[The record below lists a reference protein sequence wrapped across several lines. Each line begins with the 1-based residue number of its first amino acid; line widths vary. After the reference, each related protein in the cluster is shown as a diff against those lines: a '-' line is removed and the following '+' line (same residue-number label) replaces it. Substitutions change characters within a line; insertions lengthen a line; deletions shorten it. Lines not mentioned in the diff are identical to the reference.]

1 MTTLNDAKKSVYDRF
16 VLLWLAA
23 TPIVLDNEELE
34 EPPESA
40 WVRVTVQ
47 QVGRSQNTLGAVGN
61 RKMRSTATAFV
72 QVYTRTNQGTSEGD
86 LLAQTAR
93 DIFDAVSFDGLD
105 FLAADISEEGVD
117 EKWYVHLVSAE
128 FDYEQIK

>member
-16 VLLWLAA
+16 ILLWAA
-23 TPIVLDNEELE
+23 ITPIALDNEELE

-40 WVRVTVQ
+40 WVRVTVR
-47 QVGRSQNTLGAVGN
+47 QVGRLQDTLGATGN
-61 RKMRSTATAFV
+61 RKMRSTANAFV

>member
-1 MTTLNDAKKSVYDRF
+1 MTTLNDAKRSVYDRF
-16 VLLWLAA
+16 ILLWAA
-23 TPIVLDNEELE
+23 ITPIALDNEELE

-40 WVRVTVQ
+40 WVRVTVR
-47 QVGRSQNTLGAVGN
+47 QVGRLQDTLGATGN
-61 RKMRSTATAFV
+61 RKMRSTANAFV